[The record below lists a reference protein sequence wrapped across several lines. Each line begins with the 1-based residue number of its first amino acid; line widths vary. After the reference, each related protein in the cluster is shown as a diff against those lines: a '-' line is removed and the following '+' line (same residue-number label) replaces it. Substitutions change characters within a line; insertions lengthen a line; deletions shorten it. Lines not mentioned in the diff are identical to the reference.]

1 MQTIFLLRLVN
12 WWRNKLVPTDATLG
26 KEPPMQHK
34 ECLQAVSSVSEV
46 STRMQEISSS
56 YGLFNEQ
63 VFYFFCSQHQDKINS
78 EFLKYFQTT
87 TKYR

>member
-1 MQTIFLLRLVN
+1 MLIGGGINLCPQTPRLAKNRQCNTKNVFKQLAVFL
-12 WWRNKLVPTDATLG
+12 KC
-26 KEPPMQHK
+26 Q
-34 ECLQAVSSVSEV
+34 
-46 STRMQEISSS
+46 TRMQEISSS

-78 EFLKYFQTT
+78 EFFKYFQTT